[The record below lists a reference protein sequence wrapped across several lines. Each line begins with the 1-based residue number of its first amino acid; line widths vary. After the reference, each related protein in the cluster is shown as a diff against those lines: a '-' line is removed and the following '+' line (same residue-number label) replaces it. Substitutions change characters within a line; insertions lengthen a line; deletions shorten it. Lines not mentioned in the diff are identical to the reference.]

1 MVNIWSFKMHL
12 DQSLHILAYYIFPFV
27 VVLGILIFA
36 HELGHFLVAKAF
48 GVKVLKFSLGFG
60 PRLIGK
66 KVGETDYIVSLLPL
80 GGYVK
85 MLGENDDD
93 DEPISIEEEK
103 RSFSHKPVG
112 QRIAIVAAGP
122 AFNLVLALFTFCLF
136 YIFAGNHVL
145 SPEIGEVKENS
156 PAYAAGLLKGDL
168 IVAIDGKP
176 TQTWPE
182 IKEMIKEN
190 TGEPVEITVTRNNQ
204 PRTVKLTPEISVT
217 KNIFGEDI
225 KTPLIGIVASGAF
238 KTVFYTPLK
247 AVETG
252 FAKTWEITKLTF
264 LTIVKLI
271 ERVIPLKTVG
281 GPIFIGQMTG
291 QLAQENWTYLIP
303 FMAIISVNLGILN
316 LLPIPVL
323 DGGVIFFLLIELIMG
338 RPLNVKGREL
348 AQKIGITLLVLF
360 MVVVIYND
368 VTRFFE

>member
-1 MVNIWSFKMHL
+1 MHL
-12 DQSLHILAYYIFPFV
+12 DQSIHILAYYIFPFV

-60 PRLIGK
+60 PKLIGK
-66 KVGETDYIVSLLPL
+66 KIGETDYIISLLPL

-85 MLGENDDD
+85 MLGENEEE
-93 DEPISIEEEK
+93 DEPTSLGEEE
-103 RSFSHKPVG
+103 RSYSHKPVG

-122 AFNLVLALFTFCLF
+122 VFNLVLALFTFCVF

-145 SPEIGEVKENS
+145 SPEIGEVKKDS

-168 IVAIDGKP
+168 IVAINGQQ
-176 TQTWPE
+176 TETWPE
-182 IKEMIKEN
+182 IKDLIEKN
-190 TGEPVEITVTRNNQ
+190 TGEPVEMTITRNNEHK
-204 PRTVKLTPEISVT
+204 TVRLTPEISVT
-217 KNIFGEDI
+217 KNIFGENI
-225 KTPLIGIVASGAF
+225 KTPLIGIVASGNF
-238 KTVFYTPLK
+238 KVIYYTPLK

-252 FAKTWEITKLTF
+252 FAKTWEITRLTF

-338 RPLNVKGREL
+338 KPLNVKGREL
-348 AQKIGITLLVLF
+348 AQKIGISLLVLF
-360 MVVVIYND
+360 MIVVIYND